1 MVAWKLNTYLYAP
14 KDDLKHRAQWRE
26 NYSAAE
32 AETLAELIRACQVR
46 GLRFIYAL
54 SPGLDIRFSQE
65 AELACLRARFEQMLA
80 LGCEHFALLFDDI
93 PDRMHAED
101 RERWGSFASA
111 QCHVTNA
118 MFQWTRQRQPN
129 GRFLFCPTAYC
140 GRMAERQLG
149 GAGYLETVGRELA
162 ADIDVF
168 WTGPEIISR
177 EITVAHVQELQRI
190 LRRKPLIWDNLHAN
204 DYDGRR
210 FYCGPYAG
218 RPPELRGEVAGLL
231 HNPNNEFP
239 LNYVP
244 LRTLGEFVHCDG
256 TWDARRA
263 YLSAMAGWL
272 PSFQTAGPAIALED
286 LVLLGDCYYLPY
298 EEGPEAEALYESA
311 RKLFAADPAEWAEQL
326 AAFREPATRLRNVC
340 AQLVELRER
349 PLFYALS
356 RRIWE
361 LREELELMLTLRPP
375 QGGESGGGLPLR
387 LSSSR
392 HLSRRPGAAAAT
404 PVETKPRWHL
414 HASGGQRIEPFPTCM
429 LIHPMNNFRIRAA
442 RADDRGRRV
451 LRLSQ
456 DRRLRQGWRAILS
469 RRPGCAGPDLCRP
482 VSRLR
487 AGIGPDPG
495 G

>member
-1 MVAWKLNTYLYAP
+1 MPTPADKDFLAGVIEGFYGAPWTRAERLALCDSMVAWKLNTYLYAP
-14 KDDLKHRAQWRE
+14 KDDLKHRVEWRE
-26 NYSAAE
+26 IYSAAE
-32 AETLAELIRACQVR
+32 ADSLAELIQACRAR

-129 GRFLFCPTAYC
+129 GRFLFCPTVYC

-149 GAGYLETVGRELA
+149 GAVYLETVGRELA
-162 ADIDVF
+162 ADIEVF

-177 EITVAHVQELQRI
+177 EITVGHIQELQRV

-218 RPPELRGEVAGLL
+218 RPPELRGEVTGLL

-272 PSFQTAGPAIALED
+272 PSFKTAGPAIALED

-298 EEGPEAEALYESA
+298 EEGPEAEVFYESA
-311 RKLFAADPAEWAEQL
+311 RRLFAADPAEWTKQL
-326 AAFREPATRLRNVC
+326 AAFREPAMRLRSVC
-340 AQLVELRER
+340 AQLAELRER

-361 LREELELMLTLRPP
+361 LREEMDLMLNCARLKEENPAAACRCDFHLPGTYR
-375 QGGESGGGLPLR
+375 GGLVPR
-387 LSSSR
+387 LQRLLKQNPDGTFTPQAVNASNRSRSACSSI
-392 HLSRRPGAAAAT
+392 P
-404 PVETKPRWHL
+404 
-414 HASGGQRIEPFPTCM
+414 
-429 LIHPMNNFRIRAA
+429 
-442 RADDRGRRV
+442 
-451 LRLSQ
+451 
-456 DRRLRQGWRAILS
+456 
-469 RRPGCAGPDLCRP
+469 
-482 VSRLR
+482 
-487 AGIGPDPG
+487 
-495 G
+495 